1 MLDHE
6 LGIARRFKT
15 LPILRNGLWLVAD
28 LSAQH
33 VGDSRG
39 DSGLIQLSRSAEG
52 IGLPDMSG
60 RGCQDGRDQPRL
72 VIPSDW
78 GMASV
83 AKRQIDD
90 AFFENGRAQKR

>member
-1 MLDHE
+1 MLDPE
-6 LGIARRFKT
+6 LGKACLFET

-33 VGDSRG
+33 LGDSRR

-60 RGCQDGRDQPRL
+60 RSCQDRRDQPRL
-72 VIPSDW
+72 ILPSDW

-83 AKRQIDD
+83 AIRQIDD